1 MAILQAAVV
10 TIGTLVEAIL
20 LLRFLHA
27 GARPL
32 SSAAKDAWF
41 GPVLVLKIFS
51 VSVFGRPGAFLA
63 QRIVL
68 AHTTPAI
75 CVVFWIPALLLLAL
89 FWRMARH
96 GGSAG
101 MTIFAIAMASLVFD
115 NAGTIGSLQ
124 TILIGAFR
132 YYFTGFVLL
141 WMLPVLALAGSKHD
155 KSSGGRKLPLA
166 LCCLFLFWGA
176 VDSIGYWSR
185 LQNVVPDWQDQVA
198 AWRKDPHTPIMVAP
212 PGWKTPM
219 YLQPHDHCMPAFGRR
234 RCGDGASTAN
244 CYGFRMMMKPSGHYS
259 ITIVAIALVTWTAVL
274 GAGAQ
279 KTPEKGAIVTGRVTF
294 AETQL
299 PARLAEVVL
308 VRQPESA
315 SDLVPDETSAS
326 APEPHKNEPE
336 PPDRVVSISGRS
348 GVDGSYTIADVPP
361 GDYFVVAKM
370 PGYVVPIATPSSR
383 AEARDIARLTRDLP
397 KVHLEA
403 NHTASVDLMLH
414 HGAVVSGQVRFRD
427 GSPAIGVPVSAKTA
441 GKGEDLRVAYQPLL
455 MAMQTDLRSGLLMG
469 QYEAVTDDQGRYRL
483 CGLPPG
489 SYVVSTTLTVGG
501 GMRMVQQGQHGFGGS
516 QAGAPD
522 VTLKV
527 YQPSGFHESRAKS
540 SNFTQTMRR
549 WTRTFRWTWTI
560 SVPCVDASCGQTI
573 TR

>member
-1 MAILQAAVV
+1 
-10 TIGTLVEAIL
+10 
-20 LLRFLHA
+20 
-27 GARPL
+27 
-32 SSAAKDAWF
+32 
-41 GPVLVLKIFS
+41 
-51 VSVFGRPGAFLA
+51 
-63 QRIVL
+63 
-68 AHTTPAI
+68 
-75 CVVFWIPALLLLAL
+75 
-89 FWRMARH
+89 
-96 GGSAG
+96 
-101 MTIFAIAMASLVFD
+101 MT
-115 NAGTIGSLQ
+115 
-124 TILIGAFR
+124 
-132 YYFTGFVLL
+132 
-141 WMLPVLALAGSKHD
+141 
-155 KSSGGRKLPLA
+155 
-166 LCCLFLFWGA
+166 
-176 VDSIGYWSR
+176 
-185 LQNVVPDWQDQVA
+185 
-198 AWRKDPHTPIMVAP
+198 
-212 PGWKTPM
+212 
-219 YLQPHDHCMPAFGRR
+219 
-234 RCGDGASTAN
+234 
-244 CYGFRMMMKPSGHYS
+244 MKPSGHYS
-259 ITIVAIALVTWTAVL
+259 ITIVTIALVTWTAVL
-274 GAGAQ
+274 GAAAQ
-279 KTPEKGAIVTGRVTF
+279 KTSEKSAIVTGRVTF

-308 VRQPESA
+308 VREPESA

-336 PPDRVVSISGRS
+336 LPDRVVSISGRS

-414 HGAVVSGQVRFRD
+414 HGAVISGQVRFRD
-427 GSPAIGVPVSAKTA
+427 GSPSIGVPVSAKTA

-527 YQPSGFHESRAKS
+527 YQPSGFHESRAKVFELHANDAALDADIQVDLDNLRTVRGRVLRADHHPVGQAEVLLTDQEAPVGANAARYAQVQEDGTFVLNDVAAGS
-540 SNFTQTMRR
+540 YTLIVLSDLDESPPQDDAGERR
-549 WTRTFRWTWTI
+549 PARAYRSTRI
-560 SVPCVDASCGQTI
+560 PVAIDDHDVDMGDLLFGQRAAAPDTPAGFEN
-573 TR
+573 

>member
-1 MAILQAAVV
+1 MLPRPTETRRILLAALGLAILRAPILLTHGRVMAEEGPVYFAPAWNGNALSAFLAPHMGYYSLFLNSLTVFSAHFLPVEWLGLALTSASLAVLLLTVYLAVTCEAFADSRSRWIAAGIVMLTPAIEVWLTAEDAQFYLPVCAALICISSENRHRFLRTGTLCVAALTGPTSAVVTPFFLWRAFRRRTGMAILQAAVV

-219 YLQPHDHCMPAFGRR
+219 YLQPH
-234 RCGDGASTAN
+234 
-244 CYGFRMMMKPSGHYS
+244 
-259 ITIVAIALVTWTAVL
+259 
-274 GAGAQ
+274 
-279 KTPEKGAIVTGRVTF
+279 
-294 AETQL
+294 
-299 PARLAEVVL
+299 
-308 VRQPESA
+308 
-315 SDLVPDETSAS
+315 
-326 APEPHKNEPE
+326 
-336 PPDRVVSISGRS
+336 
-348 GVDGSYTIADVPP
+348 
-361 GDYFVVAKM
+361 
-370 PGYVVPIATPSSR
+370 
-383 AEARDIARLTRDLP
+383 
-397 KVHLEA
+397 
-403 NHTASVDLMLH
+403 H
-414 HGAVVSGQVRFRD
+414 H
-427 GSPAIGVPVSAKTA
+427 
-441 GKGEDLRVAYQPLL
+441 
-455 MAMQTDLRSGLLMG
+455 
-469 QYEAVTDDQGRYRL
+469 
-483 CGLPPG
+483 
-489 SYVVSTTLTVGG
+489 
-501 GMRMVQQGQHGFGGS
+501 
-516 QAGAPD
+516 
-522 VTLKV
+522 
-527 YQPSGFHESRAKS
+527 
-540 SNFTQTMRR
+540 
-549 WTRTFRWTWTI
+549 
-560 SVPCVDASCGQTI
+560 
-573 TR
+573 